1 MDEIKIDYRAELD
14 ELKKEYADFIYI
26 VSHDI
31 KAPLRAISNLTNWIE
46 EDLGSNGS
54 EEVLNN
60 FRLLKNRIGRLE
72 GMMNALLEVSR
83 VNSIE
88 MELYEV
94 HLPQLVN
101 DCIKIIDNRQSIQFH
116 LNYHCST
123 DGLLT
128 MGKKLQKVLYNLLDN
143 AVRFHDQEKGNVYV
157 EIVEKEHEF
166 EIKITDDGPGIS
178 DKVKDKIFNIFYTV
192 NPKDVLDTTG
202 AGLTISKKIVKMVG
216 GTIEYFPAINKGSIF
231 IVNWPKI
238 IKLKN

>member
-1 MDEIKIDYRAELD
+1 MDEIQIDYQTELE

-46 EDLGSNGS
+46 EDLGSNVS
-54 EEVLNN
+54 EDVLNN
-60 FRLLKNRIGRLE
+60 FELLKNRISRLE

-94 HLPQLVN
+94 NLPKLVN
-101 DCIKIIDNRQSIQFH
+101 DSILIIEEQQNVEFH
-116 LNYHCST
+116 LNYYLRNESFET
-123 DGLLT
+123 L
-128 MGKKLQKVLYNLLDN
+128 GKKLQKVLFNLLDN
-143 AVRFHDQEKGNVYV
+143 AVRFHDKEKGNVYL
-157 EIVEKEHEF
+157 EIVENETEY
-166 EIKITDDGPGIS
+166 EIKISDDGPGIS
-178 DKVKDKIFNIFYTV
+178 DSVKDKIFNIFYTA
-192 NPKDVLDTTG
+192 NSKDVLETTG

-216 GTIEYFPAINKGSIF
+216 GKVEYFPAEGKGSIF